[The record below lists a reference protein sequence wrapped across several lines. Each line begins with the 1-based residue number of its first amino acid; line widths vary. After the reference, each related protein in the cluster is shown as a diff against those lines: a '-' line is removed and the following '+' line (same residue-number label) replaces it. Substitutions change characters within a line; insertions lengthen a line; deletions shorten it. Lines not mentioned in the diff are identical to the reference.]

1 MYFCKMELR
10 QITLE
15 EINKLNKNTL
25 MEALGI
31 ECVALGIDYLK
42 VKMPVD
48 HRTKQPMG
56 ILHGGASA
64 ALIETIGSIGS
75 FLLIDAEKQIPVG
88 LEVNANHLG
97 SVSNG
102 NVIATGTI
110 TSYYSDERLKNFT
123 SNIYNSLDIINNLNG
138 YYYLPNTQAIN
149 AGFENEKQIGLS
161 AQEVQK
167 VLPEIVKIAPFDM
180 FKDEN
185 GNLILDYDQAY
196 NGYYIVDET
205 LSYGTKTRNITT

>member
-1 MYFCKMELR
+1 MELR

-31 ECVALGIDYLK
+31 ECVALGLDFLK

-64 ALIETIGSIGS
+64 ALIETIGSMGS
-75 FLLIDAEKQIPVG
+75 FLLIDTEKQIPVG

-102 NVIATGTI
+102 NVIATGKIIHAGRKTHLWQVDI
-110 TSYYSDERLKNFT
+110 HEEISEKLICTGRLT
-123 SNIYNSLDIINNLNG
+123 
-138 YYYLPNTQAIN
+138 
-149 AGFENEKQIGLS
+149 
-161 AQEVQK
+161 V
-167 VLPEIVKIAPFDM
+167 M
-180 FKDEN
+180 
-185 GNLILDYDQAY
+185 ILD
-196 NGYYIVDET
+196 
-205 LSYGTKTRNITT
+205 KR